1 MLTGHISDDDL
12 DLYAT
17 KRFYALP
24 DFRSIEEH
32 LVLCPVCQQRLEAV
46 KDLIEALR
54 ATAR

>member
-24 DFRSIEEH
+24 NFRSIEEH